1 MPITVTASEG
11 VFSAAA
17 ERQLF
22 ADLTESL
29 LRQHDLIGNAFL
41 SPHVIG
47 EVAVIPQGR
56 SFAGGKPAD
65 IVVVELKLPSFTL
78 AAESQK
84 RAFIADAT
92 EAVMR
97 ASGGRQDRERVYV
110 NVVHTADGLWGIGGR
125 AYSNE
130 ALMAAVAGG

>member
-1 MPITVTASEG
+1 MPITVIASEG
-11 VFSAAA
+11 VFSETA

-29 LRQHDLIGNAFL
+29 LRHHDLIGNAFL

-47 EVAVIPQGR
+47 EVSVIPKGR
-56 SFAGGKPAD
+56 SYAGGKPAD

-78 AAESQK
+78 GTGAQKES
-84 RAFIADAT
+84 FIADAT
-92 EAVMR
+92 EAVLR
-97 ASGGRQDRERVYV
+97 ASGGRHDRDRVYV
-110 NVVHTADGLWGIGGR
+110 NVVHAVDGLWGIGGR

-130 ALMAAVAGG
+130 ALMAAVAAA